1 MFVRLFPV
9 LALSAAL
16 PLAATAGELS
26 QPEGEVILTVT
37 GLIENTNGDGAAR
50 FDLAMLS
57 EIEQRDTVT
66 ETPWHDGTP
75 TFSGPLGS
83 ALLEA
88 VGATGETLRIT
99 ALNDY
104 AVDVPVE
111 DLLNYPVIFAT
122 RLNGEEMA
130 VREKGPLFLIYPFSE
145 FPDLLNELYFGRSA
159 WQIATI
165 EVID

>member
-1 MFVRLFPV
+1 MFARLLPVAV
-9 LALSAAL
+9 LASVLPFAAMAAD
-16 PLAATAGELS
+16 LA
-26 QPEGEVILTVT
+26 QPQGEVILTVT
-37 GLIENTNGDGAAR
+37 GLIENTNSDGAAR

-57 EIEQRDTVT
+57 ELASRETVT

-75 TFSGPLGS
+75 TFSGPLGT

-88 VGATGETLRIT
+88 VGATGGTLRIT

-104 AVDVPVE
+104 AVDVPVD
-111 DLLNYPVIFAT
+111 DLLTYPAIFAT
-122 RLNGEEMA
+122 HKDGEPMA

-145 FPDLLNELYFGRSA
+145 YPELLNEQIFGRSA

-165 EVID
+165 EVLD